1 MKKLL
6 SILLT
11 VALLLGTV
19 SVLMLMPAVAENNSA
34 TPSPLFATNESE
46 VKGTV
51 YNLIENG
58 DFEKGL
64 AADTFVSD
72 SGAFTRKK
80 YEKGEDRGKY
90 YLEYKTNRQETS
102 SSAIKLPVDKSTEY
116 TVSFDLKITD
126 FGANGGLRIGFY
138 YALGNWNN
146 VALIGGGTQKYIGS
160 ENGYTYTYSSSANAE
175 HRPGDHF
182 KYAQY
187 LTEFEN
193 GWMHFTLTFNSGKD
207 ERVFTDGTS
216 GTLYLVLANFNNG
229 FTAKID
235 NVSFGTKRAITAYTE
250 GCGTATADKNIAL
263 PDEEVTFTAT
273 PDYGARFCGWYSDNT
288 CVSYDNV
295 FKTGSFASLTAKFES
310 YNLVEDGGFENGT
323 VSGFVARNSGVKL
336 ECIDHTENV
345 TSEFGKKVLKVTEP
359 DNDTY
364 IGFYLP
370 IAAEANTKYLL
381 HISYKVVAEQN
392 TRTEVRLGANSG
404 WSSFSNS
411 YFYASSAKYSY
422 APLSD
427 HGAFSQYMSDNL
439 KAHFGDGFIELNAVF
454 STEDELTDGNMYL
467 HMGAYDSA
475 TFYID
480 NVSVYKLSDLTP
492 NMLGASLVTE
502 TGGKYKEG
510 TISYAATLNYTSPS
524 AVLKEVGFLAMPTQ
538 LIPENTLLTK
548 NTDNVS
554 RAYIKSDGGLK
565 LSGKRVYATFKNT
578 DSINSY
584 TKISARPYCV
594 LSDKYGKFEWT
605 FYSEN
610 ENPAIAVQ
618 NGTYNRSVNQVK
630 RLMAVKLLER
640 YSQNAPEDFYSD
652 HDVTAATNVKTS
664 SFPIDKVW
672 NFVKRNIYLIE
683 TTSQGKSESENLYID
698 GGFEDASTYLGEQ
711 RTIYIDTSL
720 PETSA
725 LSFKPNERSYAV
737 MRDYDPDGWIYY
749 SGSDYVFAYGDF
761 DNIFSRVDNSV
772 ITPHSGEYSLRLNT
786 RAGTANRVL
795 KNLKPNT
802 DYELSFYW
810 NSDYYVT
817 LSRTF
822 VYPYSYE
829 SAGTETVKDE
839 NGKTKTETLN
849 GKEYNVNKLSQQY
862 YFVPKDTQL
871 QSEGLAY
878 RIGSYYGDN
887 TWQKVTLKFN
897 TGSNTEVVFGLN
909 FAGRANSGTVYIDD
923 FTLCKSKPVASGIT
937 DSTFSEGTKN
947 WSGTAYTYNIAGNP
961 SATFTSASQSLMQTI
976 GVEPMTDYTLTV
988 KAYTKEKNALYFG
1001 VTDISNQTL
1010 NVLSTLSN
1018 TSNTVTDK
1026 TGLKIYKLNFNS
1038 DNNHYLNVHLQSLCD
1053 SKVNI
1058 YEVSLE
1064 KQEDLIVY
1072 DKVDF
1077 ENSVTT
1083 VNGGVAP
1090 QYNIAKTNNKW
1101 FWITSQYAHS
1111 GRNSLVMYATS
1122 NDTNAETDG
1131 TTKDGDLLRHPLYQ
1145 KWSTF
1150 SVQPGTYYKISYYAK
1165 AEKAGTT
1172 FESSVRTLEEHD
1184 WDYMH
1189 ALDKKTITLST
1200 TDWTLIEH
1208 VFCLETEFKLHN
1220 FADLVISGCENQ
1232 ASNIFFD
1239 DIVIEETIPRIDSGT
1254 PQKLY
1259 TEQIFNLIP
1268 DNDFENGSKNYSD
1281 GQVIKSTGA
1290 YNGSHY
1296 LRVNAG
1302 TKIVIPIENQVEYS
1316 YIPSTHYTLS
1326 AAVRK
1331 SANGKGYVGIS
1342 YTSDGNNLLCDENGN
1357 VAETLVP
1364 QSTSWTFGGFSYA
1377 SPVVTHNYIVIECT
1391 EGYIDVDY
1399 LSLFSSLHAFA
1410 EDPNKTIAAYY
1421 DYDDLTSAVKNGGT
1435 KAENATNLSI
1445 KNTTPLT
1452 TDFTGV
1458 NKTVYHPVISDVFG
1472 RQYTEAQWAFEIGR
1486 MKEAGITAIRTMF
1499 RSQWAYTGDEN
1510 DPWNWDSEEMQQ
1522 FYTWC
1527 NKLKEYGMDVAV
1539 ILGWS
1544 VPYFVYGATSIPEVK
1559 YLAPRIYDENGKV
1572 KYTISWGILHPA
1584 IDFDTAAERYA
1595 EWGTQAITA
1604 INEHGV
1610 TNVTHALTFNEPSH
1624 RNSSVYEGAHAKEM
1638 LQLVEALVD
1647 KMNVTTLSNGKT
1659 VRESIKLV
1667 GSNQANPVNAG
1678 LSDYFLKNSKYGIDL
1693 YDIWTTH
1700 YVESGY
1706 ETIYGPEN
1714 DHYDTQLATYK
1725 TMLTNYKGKKPFW
1738 LDEFACHGYF
1748 LSDDVD
1754 DKTQRW
1760 WGVDYASQYVALMNS
1775 GMSGGI
1781 LWQYSDCLWSY
1792 ISGSGGAF
1800 LYGLHL
1806 TGATQ
1811 ATLKTQTPYYS
1822 YYAITLLTKYMS
1834 CKDNSS
1840 TYLGESG
1847 DAHIHTSAVQ
1857 TADGNWSVLVVN
1869 NNLEDK
1875 AISIKFDSSIG
1886 GKNMYRHV
1894 YNYATVTPDS
1904 QARVI
1909 DADKT
1914 YSAVTDT
1921 INDTIPAGSVV
1932 IYTTMKG
1939 NSPKIDTDG
1948 DIQIGNRPEGVP
1960 DIWG

>member
-19 SVLMLMPAVAENNSA
+19 SVLMLMPAAAESTSA
-34 TPSPLFATNESE
+34 TPSPLSASDESE
-46 VKGTV
+46 TKGTV

-58 DFEKGL
+58 DFEQG
-64 AADTFVSD
+64 DVTDSFVSTV
-72 SGAFTRKK
+72 GAFTRKE
-80 YEKGEDRGKY
+80 YEKDESRGKY
-90 YLEYKTNRQETS
+90 YLEYKTSRQETS
-102 SSAIKLPVDKSTEY
+102 SSAIKLPVDKNTEY

-126 FGANGGLRIGFY
+126 FGTDGGMRIAFY
-138 YALGNWNN
+138 YALGSWDN
-146 VALIGGGTQKYIGS
+146 VALIGGGTQKYIGD
-160 ENGYTYTYSSSANAE
+160 ENGYTYTYTSAANAE
-175 HRPGDHF
+175 HRPGNHF

-187 LTEFEN
+187 MTDFEN
-193 GWMHFTLTFNSGKD
+193 GWMRFTLTFNSGDD
-207 ERVFTDGTS
+207 ERVFGDSNG
-216 GTLYLVLANFNNG
+216 GTLYLVLANFQNG
-229 FTAKID
+229 ITAKID
-235 NVSFGTKRAITAYTE
+235 NVSFGTKRTITVDTDGY
-250 GCGTATADKNIAL
+250 GTASADKDIAL

-273 PDYGARFCGWYSDNT
+273 PHYGARFCGWYSDGV
-288 CVSYDNV
+288 CVSYDSV
-295 FKTGSFASLTAKFES
+295 FKTGGFANLTAKFES

-323 VSGFVARNSGVKL
+323 LSGFTARNSGVTL
-336 ECIDHTENV
+336 ECVDHTESV

-392 TRTEVRLGANSG
+392 TRTEVRLGANNE
-404 WSSFSNS
+404 WSSFTDS
-411 YFYASSAKYSY
+411 YFYASSEKYSY
-422 APLSD
+422 APPDD
-427 HGAFSQYMSDNL
+427 HGTFSQYMSDNL
-439 KAHFGDGFIELNAVF
+439 KNHFGDGFIELNAVF
-454 STEDELTDGNMYL
+454 STGDELIDGNMYL

-475 TFYID
+475 VFYID

-502 TGGKYKEG
+502 TGSKYKEG

-524 AVLKEVGFLAMPTQ
+524 CVLKEIGFLAMPTQ

-548 NTDNVS
+548 DTDNVS
-554 RAYIKSDGGLK
+554 RAYIKSDGGLNVT
-565 LSGKRVYATFKNT
+565 GKRVYATFGNT

-652 HDVTAATNVKTS
+652 YDVTAATNVKSS
-664 SFPIDKVW
+664 SFPADKVW
-672 NFVKRNIYLIE
+672 NFVKRNIYLTEI
-683 TTSQGKSESENLYID
+683 TSQGKTEGENLYID
-698 GGFEDASTYLGEQ
+698 GGFEDSSTYLGEQ
-711 RTIYIDTSL
+711 RTTYVDTSL
-720 PETSA
+720 SETSA
-725 LSFKPNERSYAV
+725 LSYTNEKSYAV

-749 SGSDYVFAYGDF
+749 SGSDYVFAYGEF

-772 ITPHSGEYSLRLNT
+772 ITPHSGDYCLKLNT
-786 RAGTANRVL
+786 RAGVANRVI

-802 DYELSFYW
+802 DYEISYYW
-810 NSDYYVT
+810 NAANHIT
-817 LSRTF
+817 LSSTYI
-822 VYPYSYE
+822 YPYSYE
-829 SAGTETVKDE
+829 TTYTEKVTDADGKVQTETVD
-839 NGKTKTETLN
+839 GKT
-849 GKEYNVNKLSQQY
+849 YNIHKLSKQY
-862 YFVPKDTQL
+862 CFTPTDAQL
-871 QSEGLAY
+871 KSEGLAY
-878 RIGSYYGDN
+878 RVGSYYGDG

-897 TGSNTEVVFGLN
+897 TGSNTEVVLGIN
-909 FAGRANSGTVYIDD
+909 FAGRANSGVIYIDD
-923 FTLCKSKPVASGIT
+923 ISLCESVSVSKGIT
-937 DSTFSEGTKN
+937 DGTFKQGTKY
-947 WSGTAYTYNIAGNP
+947 WSGNAYTYTIAGNS
-961 SATFTSASQSLMQTI
+961 SATFTSPSQSLMQTA
-976 GVEPMTDYTLTV
+976 GVEPLTDYTLTV
-988 KAYTKEKNALYFG
+988 KAYTKEKSALYFG
-1001 VTDISNQTL
+1001 VTDIANETL
-1010 NVLSTLSN
+1010 NALSTLSN
-1018 TSNTVTDK
+1018 TSNAVTDK
-1026 TGLKIYKLNFNS
+1026 TGLNTYTVNFNS
-1038 DNNHYLNVHLQSLCD
+1038 GNNSYLNIHLQSLCD

-1064 KQEDLIVY
+1064 KQEDLIIY

-1090 QYNIAKTNNKW
+1090 QYSFAKTNNKW
-1101 FWITSQYAHS
+1101 FYVTSQYAHS
-1111 GRNSLVMYATS
+1111 GKNSLVMYAS
-1122 NDTNAETDG
+1122 SSDTNEQTDG

-1145 KWSTF
+1145 KWSSF

-1165 AEKAGTT
+1165 AASADTT
-1172 FESSVRTLEEHD
+1172 FESSVRTLDETD

-1189 ALDKKTITLST
+1189 ALDKKTVTLQT
-1200 TDWTLIEH
+1200 TEWTYVEH
-1208 VFCLETEFKLHN
+1208 VFCLETDFKLNN
-1220 FADLVISGCENQ
+1220 FVDFVISGSENQ
-1232 ASNIFFD
+1232 KSDIFFD
-1239 DIVIEETIPRIDSGT
+1239 DIVIEETVPRVDSGT

-1268 DNDFENGSKNYSD
+1268 DNDFESDSDNYTG
-1281 GQVIKSTGA
+1281 GQVIKGTGA
-1290 YNGSHY
+1290 YSGNHY

-1302 TKIVIPIENQVEYS
+1302 TKIVLPIENRVEYN
-1316 YIPSTHYTLS
+1316 YTNSTHYTLS

-1331 SANGKGYVGIS
+1331 STNGKGYVGIS
-1342 YTSDGNNLLCDENGN
+1342 YTADGNSLMCDENGN
-1357 VAETLVP
+1357 TAGTIVP
-1364 QSTSWTFGGFSYA
+1364 QSTAWTFGGFSYA
-1377 SPVVTHNYIVIECT
+1377 SPVVTHNYLVIECT
-1391 EGYIDVDY
+1391 DGYIDVDY

-1410 EDPNKTIAAYY
+1410 EDPNKITAAYY
-1421 DYDDLTSAVKNGGT
+1421 DYDDLTTAVKNGGT
-1435 KAENATNLSI
+1435 KAENAINLSI
-1445 KNTTPLT
+1445 KNTSPLT
-1452 TDFTGV
+1452 TTYTGV
-1458 NKTVYHPVISDVFG
+1458 NKTVYHPVISDVMG
-1472 RQYTEAQWAFEIGR
+1472 RRYTEAQWAFEIGK
-1486 MKEAGITAIRTMF
+1486 MKDAGITTIRTMF
-1499 RSQWAYTGDEN
+1499 KSQWAYTGDDDN
-1510 DPWNWDSEEMQQ
+1510 PWDWESEEMQQ
-1522 FYTWC
+1522 FYAWC
-1527 NKLKEYGMDVAV
+1527 NKLNEYGMEVAV

-1559 YLAPRIYDENGKV
+1559 YLAPRIYDENGNV

-1584 IDFDTAAERYA
+1584 IDFSLAAERYA
-1595 EWGTQAITA
+1595 EWGTQAIAA
-1604 INEHGV
+1604 INNHGV

-1624 RNSSVYEGAHAKEM
+1624 RNGSLYEGAHAKEM
-1638 LQLVEALVD
+1638 LQLVETLVD
-1647 KMNVTTLSNGKT
+1647 KMNATTLSNGKT

-1667 GSNQANPVNAG
+1667 GANQANSVNAG
-1678 LSDYFLKNSKYGIDL
+1678 LADYFLKNSKYGIDL

-1700 YVESGY
+1700 YVESAHD
-1706 ETIYGPEN
+1706 TIYGPEN

-1725 TMLTNYKGKKPFW
+1725 TMLINYAGKKPFW
-1738 LDEFACHGYF
+1738 LDEFACHGRF
-1748 LSDDVD
+1748 TDVD
-1754 DKTQRW
+1754 DTTQRW

-1792 ISGSGGAF
+1792 MSGSGGDF
-1800 LYGLHL
+1800 SYGIHL

-1834 CKDNSS
+1834 CNDDSL
-1840 TYLGESG
+1840 TYLGESN

-1857 TADGNWSVLVVN
+1857 LADGNWSVLVVN

-1875 AISIKFDSSIG
+1875 AISITFESSIG

-1894 YNYATVTPDS
+1894 YDYETVTPDS
-1904 QARVI
+1904 QARII

-1914 YSAVTDT
+1914 YCAVTDT
-1921 INDTIPAGSVV
+1921 INDTVPAGSVV
-1932 IYTTMKG
+1932 VYTTIKG
-1939 NSPKIDTDG
+1939 ETPNIDTDG